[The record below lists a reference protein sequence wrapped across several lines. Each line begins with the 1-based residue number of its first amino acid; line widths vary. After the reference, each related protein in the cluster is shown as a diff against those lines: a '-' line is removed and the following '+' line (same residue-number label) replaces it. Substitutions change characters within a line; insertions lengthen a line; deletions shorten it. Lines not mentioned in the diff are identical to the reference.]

1 MQSNI
6 SFHEIPHYANASFPY
21 AVFHVNQAGAEPN
34 GRGFGD
40 FHWHDELQFTLVTNG
55 AIVMQVNG
63 REYPL
68 EQGEGLF
75 INCGLLHAAIRFS
88 QNAEYN
94 SINFPYRLLC
104 FFENSYMEQQFVL
117 PYIGERALPTTILR
131 PSCPWQKRLLDLLW
145 ECCALYPQTT
155 LYAREYHL
163 AAKSTQIWQILL
175 EHLAVQASAYPRTLT
190 SRQHRIQSMLSFIHT
205 HYMQDLSLADIAASA
220 NISQSEC
227 CRCFR
232 EFLHISPRQYLIR
245 YRLKQS
251 LPLLGS
257 QLYSIALISE
267 QCGFYSPSHYIAQF
281 KKQFGLPPGAYRA
294 HLK

>member
-21 AVFHVNQAGAEPN
+21 AVFHVNQAG
-34 GRGFGD
+34 
-40 FHWHDELQFTLVTNG
+40 
-55 AIVMQVNG
+55 
-63 REYPL
+63 
-68 EQGEGLF
+68 
-75 INCGLLHAAIRFS
+75 
-88 QNAEYN
+88 
-94 SINFPYRLLC
+94 
-104 FFENSYMEQQFVL
+104 
-117 PYIGERALPTTILR
+117 
-131 PSCPWQKRLLDLLW
+131 
-145 ECCALYPQTT
+145 
-155 LYAREYHL
+155 
-163 AAKSTQIWQILL
+163 
-175 EHLAVQASAYPRTLT
+175 
-190 SRQHRIQSMLSFIHT
+190 
-205 HYMQDLSLADIAASA
+205 ADIAASA